1 MSMKLGLAVL
11 ALIAM
16 APTSN
21 ASFAV
26 GLDEADLRADT
37 FQQLYQQIRPQAG
50 ESRWM
55 DVDWLTD
62 LHEARRKAAAEGKP
76 LFINSSG
83 GAISIGSC

>member
-1 MSMKLGLAVL
+1 MFMKLGLAVL
-11 ALIAM
+11 AL
-16 APTSN
+16 TFN

-37 FQQLYQQIRPQAG
+37 FQRLYQKIRPQAG